1 MLKNVLRVKLS
12 NNFKRFKIN
21 PHKTL
26 DVESSTCYFL
36 DVPKIPSD
44 SFRSATN
51 FPTILG
57 QYLCLIPISQDR
69 FRMYSIRTALSVLAL
84 VCQIVMTFLS
94 FCWLKETGANIF
106 KGGQIISTGTVIKY
120 NNHANYT
127 DNFLQV

>member
-1 MLKNVLRVKLS
+1 MLKNVLKVKLS
-12 NNFKRFKIN
+12 NNFKGFKIN
-21 PHKTL
+21 PHKMV

-69 FRMYSIRTALSVLAL
+69 FRMYSIRTALSMLAL
-84 VCQIVMTFLS
+84 GCQIIMTFLS

-106 KGGQIISTGTVIKY
+106 KGGQIISTGTVII
-120 NNHANYT
+120 
-127 DNFLQV
+127 